1 MTKFPAAEAKVAY
14 DHLTFRSTVDRLK
27 SETSLDWD
35 DFWVRVRD
43 EDIMARVA
51 SAMLSAAASTLS
63 QSLIEW
69 GRVSSGR

>member
-63 QSLIEW
+63 QSLIEG
-69 GRVSSGR
+69 GRFSSGR

>member
-63 QSLIEW
+63 QSLIEG